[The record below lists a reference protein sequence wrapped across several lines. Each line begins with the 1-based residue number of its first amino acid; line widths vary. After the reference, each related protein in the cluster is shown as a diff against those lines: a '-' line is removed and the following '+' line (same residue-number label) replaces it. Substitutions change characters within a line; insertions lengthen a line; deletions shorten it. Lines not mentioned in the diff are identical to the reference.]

1 MSTCIGNWA
10 RRGTYRPDF
19 KVNSPKSKTPF
30 LRAASMKA
38 TFSASTAVVEDLAT
52 LIVCSMIY
60 ALGKKKKKKKRD
72 SWES

>member
-1 MSTCIGNWA
+1 M
-10 RRGTYRPDF
+10 
-19 KVNSPKSKTPF
+19 NSPKSKTPF